1 MPKSLL
7 IVFLLAIGF
16 CQAHPSGNMLEFE
29 NRVFWPYVLDRT
41 DADHHSK
48 VMVWEDG
55 AEVSVFLQS
64 KEVASDFFLSKT
76 KEALY
81 LMERA
86 YRAEQ
91 DKFEYRLWKYSP
103 KDSLRIIWP
112 WFQLDL
118 RLSDGSFVV
127 ESEQSLVVVA
137 YPKLYRLKSKLSL
150 ELLAWTKEAVK
161 GIRSVKGG
169 NYLLSMENAISLVN
183 PKGKELRHWSN
194 LIDPRWPQEKS
205 PLGRN
210 TIFDADYRDDTL
222 VFAYWGKQQIIAQ
235 HQSTREV
242 VYQAEGFFNPHWVL
256 IRADSILAFCSEMR
270 FDGRGLKPL
279 LLKFER
285 EDSTF
290 SNATLIW

>member
-7 IVFLLAIGF
+7 IVFLLALGF

-29 NRVFWPYVLDRT
+29 NRVFWPYVLDPT
-41 DADHHSK
+41 DADHHSA

-55 AEVSVFLQS
+55 AEVAVFLQS

-86 YRAEQ
+86 YRAQQ
-91 DKFEYRLWKYSP
+91 DKFEYRLWKYSA
-103 KDSLRIIWP
+103 KDSLYIIWP

-137 YPKLYRLKSKLSL
+137 YPKLYRLKSTLSV
-150 ELLAWTKEAVK
+150 EPLAWTKEAVK

-169 NYLLSMENAISLVN
+169 NYLLSMENAFSLVN
-183 PKGKELRHWSN
+183 PKGEELRHWSN
-194 LIDPRWPQEKS
+194 LIDPTWPQEKS

-235 HQSTREV
+235 HQSTQAV

-279 LLKFER
+279 LLKFEI

-290 SNATLIW
+290 SNVTLIW